1 MRIVLATFGSR
12 GDVQP
17 MLALSLALKSAGHK
31 VLLAAPPEKAQ
42 WAEKLGCP
50 FRPLGSNVTA
60 FIDGMKDAHSLA
72 SGIRFTSYIRKEIA
86 TQFDVL
92 PGILEGADLAVGASL
107 VFALATVA
115 DSMGIPYRYIA
126 FTPQLLPSSYHP
138 FVALR
143 RHGLP
148 GWYNRMTWKIARML
162 DSFNLTLI
170 LNRKRK
176 QLGLRPIGDAWLH
189 ILGQHVIV
197 ASDKAIAEVPPDVGM
212 GHTQTG
218 YLHLEQPDEELPELE
233 AFLRAGSAP
242 LYAGF
247 GSMPMQD
254 QERTVSLVVE
264 ASRAAGRR
272 AIIARFWDG
281 PSGSPDEGDVF
292 FIKGYPHLKLFPRMA
307 AVIHHGGAGTTASSA
322 ASGVPQIVVPH
333 VLDQYYWGHRVHT
346 TRLGPKPIWR
356 ARLSSRKLAAAIEE
370 CLTNDEIR
378 TSAESAARKIDRR
391 KDLDMTVR
399 EVLRTAG

>member
-1 MRIVLATFGSR
+1 
-12 GDVQP
+12 
-17 MLALSLALKSAGHK
+17 MLALSLALKSAGHT

-72 SGIRFTSYIRKEIA
+72 SGFRFTSYIRREIE

-107 VFALATVA
+107 VFGLATVA
-115 DSMGIPYRYIA
+115 DFMGIPYRFIA

-148 GWYNRMTWKIARML
+148 GWYNRMTWKIARLL
-162 DSFNLTLI
+162 DSFNLTFI
-170 LNRKRK
+170 LNRRRKR
-176 QLGLRPIGDAWLH
+176 LGLRPIGDAWLH
-189 ILGQHVIV
+189 ILGQKVIV
-197 ASDKAIAEVPPDVGM
+197 ASDKAIAEVPPDVEM
-212 GHTQTG
+212 DYTQTG
-218 YLHLEQPDEELPELE
+218 YLHLEQRHMVHPELE
-233 AFLRAGSAP
+233 GFLMTESAP
-242 LYAGF
+242 VYAGF

-254 QERTVSLVVE
+254 QEKLASIVVE

-272 AIIARFWDG
+272 AIIARFWEY
-281 PSGSPDEGDVF
+281 PSGSPEGRDLF
-292 FIKGYPHLKLFPRMA
+292 FIKGYPHLSLFPRMA

-333 VLDQYYWGHRVHT
+333 VLDQYYWAHRVHA

-370 CLTNDEIR
+370 CMTNHEIR
-378 TSAESAARKIDRR
+378 RSAESGARKIDRR
-391 KDLDMTVR
+391 KSLEMTVR